1 MKHVLLGLMLVG
13 AGGLVGCS
21 STGDTSGSG
30 DDAAVDLKQ
39 VDETIDDSASTS
51 GAAQG
56 DAADTTKIDAITT
69 PIKPAYS
76 GHPLD
81 NPDSPLIRKVVYF
94 DFDQSTIKD
103 QDRVT
108 LDAHATYLINN
119 PAATMRL
126 AGHADERG
134 TREYNVALGERRA
147 NAVYRYMTLK
157 GVSASQL
164 STVSY
169 GEERPA
175 KMGHDESAWA
185 MNRRVEL
192 GYTKR

>member
-1 MKHVLLGLMLVG
+1 MRRVLLGLLLVG

-21 STGDTSGSG
+21 STGDTPAS
-30 DDAAVDLKQ
+30 DDGEEVALKT
-39 VDETIDDSASTS
+39 VDETLEKKDDSATS
-51 GAAQG
+51 GAAQRG
-56 DAADTTKIDAITT
+56 AADSEKLGSTTK
-69 PIKPAYS
+69 PYS

-94 DFDQSTIKD
+94 DFDQSVIKPED
-103 QDRVT
+103 KVT
-108 LDAHATYLINN
+108 LDAHAGYLINN
-119 PAATMRL
+119 ASAVIRL

-147 NAVYRYMTLK
+147 NAVKRYLTLK
-157 GVSASQL
+157 GVSSSQL

-175 KMGHDESAWA
+175 KRGHDESSWS

-192 GYTKR
+192 DYLKR